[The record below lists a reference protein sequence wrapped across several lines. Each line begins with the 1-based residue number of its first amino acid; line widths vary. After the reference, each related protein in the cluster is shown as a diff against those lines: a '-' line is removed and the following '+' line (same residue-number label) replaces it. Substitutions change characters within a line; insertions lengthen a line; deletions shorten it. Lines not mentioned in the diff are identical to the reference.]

1 MPLKISP
8 SSFSLFCCSL
18 EARIGPPNTR
28 KYLPELQLCHNS
40 YNSAN
45 FQVLCSH
52 LLHSTS
58 NLLKLLRLL
67 QWCALFLG
75 KQQSYGHLGTLDK
88 TWHEDGPGVPINQT
102 YFKESPL
109 SGRLASWG
117 VRKKL
122 SINTILGKSY
132 KAKHWTTKSG
142 PCSFWFCDIFCILSI
157 SFAHFK
163 FWKEISGKSSYHLV
177 SLHPSPRR
185 PFSGEVKK
193 NFFECWWVRPA
204 PTSTELDNKTEHKGS
219 STNKFLEANR
229 FFAFKHK
236 SL

>member
-1 MPLKISP
+1 MPLKISS
-8 SSFSLFCCSL
+8 SSFFLFCCSL

-28 KYLPELQLCHNS
+28 KYLPELQLC

-45 FQVLCSH
+45 FQVVCPH

-67 QWCALFLG
+67 QWRALFLG

-88 TWHEDGPGVPINQT
+88 TWQWGWPWGPNQPDVLQGVPTVGKACFLRI
-102 YFKESPL
+102 
-109 SGRLASWG
+109 
-117 VRKKL
+117 RKKL